1 MINLKK
7 ILENREL
14 VKEKSPLIHAI
25 TNPIAINM
33 VANAILF
40 QGAKAI
46 CAEHPDEMEDI
57 VKKSDSLSVNLGNIT
72 DSRIKSIEKAV
83 KFANE
88 KNIPVIID
96 LVGIGVSKLRFDFA
110 KKLLENYKFSLIK
123 GNGSEIMAL
132 SGNQSGAKGVDVGD
146 KDKLEG
152 ENIKKFIK
160 ISKVLSQK
168 YQTRVLVTGKTDIL
182 VGENKYFLIENG
194 CENLSKITATGCMLT
209 SLISTFLSVCDPIEA
224 SILGLLIL
232 EISGEISDTNKPY
245 SFFVNLMDNIS
256 EIKNDEIIKRAK
268 IREGKFWKNYIWL
281 QIQIN
286 ILKKNF

>member
-7 ILENREL
+7 ILKNRDL

-72 DSRIKSIEKAV
+72 DSRIKSIEIAV
-83 KFANE
+83 KLANQ
-88 KNIPVIID
+88 KNIPVVID
-96 LVGIGVSKLRFDFA
+96 LVGVGASKLRYDFA

-123 GNGSEIMAL
+123 GNGSEILAL
-132 SGNQSGAKGVDVGD
+132 SGNESYAKGIDVGD

-160 ISKVLSQK
+160 ISKDLSKK
-168 YQTRVLVTGKTDIL
+168 YQTTILITGKTDIL
-182 VGENKYFLIENG
+182 VGEKEYFLIENG

-209 SLISTFLSVCDPIEA
+209 SLISTFLAVCDPIEA

-268 IREGKFWKNYIWL
+268 IREGKFWKNYIW
-281 QIQIN
+281 
-286 ILKKNF
+286 

>member
-1 MINLKK
+1 MYMINLRK
-7 ILENREL
+7 ILSNRDL
-14 VKEKSPLIHAI
+14 VREKSPLIHAI

-57 VKKSDSLSVNLGNIT
+57 VKISDSLSVNLGNIT
-72 DSRIKSIEKAV
+72 DSRIKSIELAV
-83 KFANE
+83 KFANK

-96 LVGIGVSKLRFDFA
+96 LVGVGASKLRYDFA

-123 GNGSEIMAL
+123 GNGSEILAI
-132 SGNQSGAKGVDVGD
+132 SGNDSNAKGIDVGE
-146 KDKLEG
+146 KDKTNG
-152 ENIKKFIK
+152 ENIEKFIE
-160 ISKVLSQK
+160 ISKDLCQK
-168 YQTRVLVTGKTDIL
+168 YQTSVLITGKTDIL
-182 VGENKYFLIENG
+182 VGEKEYFLIENG

-209 SLISTFLSVCDPIEA
+209 SLISTFLSVTNPIEA

-232 EISGEISDTNKPY
+232 EISGEISDRKELY

-256 EIKNDEIIKRAK
+256 IISDDEICKRAK
-268 IREGKFWKNYIWL
+268 IREGKF
-281 QIQIN
+281 
-286 ILKKNF
+286 

>member
-1 MINLKK
+1 MINLRK
-7 ILENREL
+7 ILLNRDL
-14 VKEKSPLIHAI
+14 VREKSPLIHAI

-57 VKKSDSLSVNLGNIT
+57 VKISDSLSVNLGNIT
-72 DSRIKSIEKAV
+72 DSRIKSIELAV
-83 KFANE
+83 KFANK

-96 LVGIGVSKLRFDFA
+96 LVGVGASKLRYDFA

-123 GNGSEIMAL
+123 GNGSEILAI
-132 SGNQSGAKGVDVGD
+132 SGEASNAKGIDVGE
-146 KDKLEG
+146 KDKLWG
-152 ENIKKFIK
+152 ENIEKFIK
-160 ISKVLSQK
+160 ISKKLFQK
-168 YQTRVLVTGKTDIL
+168 YQTSVLITGKTDIL
-182 VGENKYFLIENG
+182 LDEDKYFLIENG

-232 EISGEISDTNKPY
+232 EISGEISENDRLY

-256 EIKNDEIIKRAK
+256 IISDDEIFKRAK
-268 IREGKFWKNYIWL
+268 IREGKFWKNYIW
-281 QIQIN
+281 
-286 ILKKNF
+286 

>member
-1 MINLKK
+1 MKNLRK
-7 ILENREL
+7 ILRKRDL
-14 VKEKSPLIHAI
+14 VREKSPLIHAI

-57 VKKSDSLSVNLGNIT
+57 VKISDSLSVNLGNIT
-72 DSRIKSIEKAV
+72 DSRIKSIELAV

-96 LVGIGVSKLRFDFA
+96 LVGVGASKLRYEFS

-123 GNGSEIMAL
+123 GNGSEILAL
-132 SGNQSGAKGVDVGD
+132 SGNDSDAKGIDVGD
-146 KDKLEG
+146 KDRIEG

-160 ISKVLSQK
+160 ISQKLCQK
-168 YQTRVLVTGKTDIL
+168 YQTMVLVTGKTDIL

-232 EISGEISDTNKPY
+232 EISGEISDRDKLY

-256 EIKNDEIIKRAK
+256 SISDDEILKRAK
-268 IREGKFWKNYIWL
+268 IREVKF
-281 QIQIN
+281 
-286 ILKKNF
+286 

>member
-7 ILENREL
+7 ILENRNL
-14 VKEKSPLIHAI
+14 VKEKTPLIHAI

-46 CAEHPDEMEDI
+46 CAEHPKEMEDI
-57 VKKSDSLSVNLGNIT
+57 VKNSASISLNLGNIT
-72 DSRIKSIEKAV
+72 DSRIESIELAV

-96 LVGIGVSKLRFDFA
+96 LVGIGVSKLRFNFA
-110 KKLLENYKFSLIK
+110 KKLLENYKFSIIK
-123 GNGSEIMAL
+123 GNGSEILAL
-132 SGNQSGAKGVDVGD
+132 SGNKSNAKGVDVGD
-146 KDKLEG
+146 KDELEG
-152 ENIKKFIK
+152 ENIKKFIE
-160 ISKVLSQK
+160 ISKDLSKK
-168 YQTRVLVTGKTDIL
+168 YQTTVLITGKTDIL
-182 VGENKYFLIENG
+182 VGEKEYFLIENG

-209 SLISTFLSVCDPIEA
+209 SLISTFLSVTNPIEA

-232 EISGEISDTNKPY
+232 EISGEISDTNRPY

-268 IREGKFWKNYIWL
+268 IREGKFWKNYIW
-281 QIQIN
+281 
-286 ILKKNF
+286 

>member
-1 MINLKK
+1 MINLRK
-7 ILENREL
+7 ILRKRDL
-14 VKEKSPLIHAI
+14 VREKSPLIHAI

-33 VANAILF
+33 VANSILF

-46 CAEHPDEMEDI
+46 CAEHPDEMGDI
-57 VKKSDSLSVNLGNIT
+57 VKISDSLSVNLGNIT
-72 DSRIKSIEKAV
+72 DSRIKSIEKAL

-96 LVGIGVSKLRFDFA
+96 LVGVGASKLRYDFA

-123 GNGSEIMAL
+123 GNGSEILAI
-132 SGNQSGAKGVDVGD
+132 SGYESNAKGIDVGE
-146 KDKLEG
+146 KDKTNG
-152 ENIKKFIK
+152 ENIEKFIE
-160 ISKVLSQK
+160 ISKDLCQK
-168 YQTRVLVTGKTDIL
+168 YQTSVLITGKTDIL

-209 SLISTFLSVCDPIEA
+209 SLISTFLSVTNPVEA

-232 EISGEISDTNKPY
+232 EISGEISENDRLY

-256 EIKNDEIIKRAK
+256 IISDDEIFKRAK
-268 IREGKFWKNYIWL
+268 IREGKFWKNYIW
-281 QIQIN
+281 
-286 ILKKNF
+286 

>member
-7 ILENREL
+7 ILENRNL
-14 VKEKSPLIHAI
+14 VKEKTPLIHAI

-46 CAEHPDEMEDI
+46 CAEHPKEMEDI
-57 VKKSDSLSVNLGNIT
+57 VKISDSLSVNLGNIT
-72 DSRIKSIEKAV
+72 DSRIKSIELVV
-83 KFANE
+83 KLANQ
-88 KNIPVIID
+88 KNIPVVID
-96 LVGIGVSKLRFDFA
+96 LVGVGASKLRYDFA

-123 GNGSEIMAL
+123 GNGSEILAL
-132 SGNQSGAKGVDVGD
+132 SGNKSNAKGVDVGD

-152 ENIKKFIK
+152 ENIKKFIE
-160 ISKVLSQK
+160 ISKDLSKK
-168 YQTRVLVTGKTDIL
+168 YQTTVLITGKTDIL
-182 VGENKYFLIENG
+182 VGEKEYFLIENG

-209 SLISTFLSVCDPIEA
+209 SLISTFLSVTNPIEA

-232 EISGEISDTNKPY
+232 EISGEISDTNRAY

-268 IREGKFWKNYIWL
+268 IREGKFWKNYIW
-281 QIQIN
+281 
-286 ILKKNF
+286 

>member
-1 MINLKK
+1 MKNLRK
-7 ILENREL
+7 ILRKRDL

-33 VANAILF
+33 VAHSILF

-57 VKKSDSLSVNLGNIT
+57 VKISESLSVNLGNIT
-72 DSRIKSIEKAV
+72 DSRIKSIELAV

-96 LVGIGVSKLRFDFA
+96 LVGVGASKLRYEFS

-123 GNGSEIMAL
+123 GNGSEILAI
-132 SGNQSGAKGVDVGD
+132 SGYESNAKGIDVGE
-146 KDKLEG
+146 KDRLNG
-152 ENIKKFIK
+152 ENIEKFIK
-160 ISKVLSQK
+160 ISKKLCQK
-168 YQTRVLVTGKTDIL
+168 YQTSFLITGKTDIL
-182 VGENKYFLIENG
+182 LDENRYFLIENG

-209 SLISTFLSVCDPIEA
+209 SLISTFLSVCSPIEA

-232 EISGEISDTNKPY
+232 EISGEISEKDRLY

-256 EIKNDEIIKRAK
+256 SISDDEILKRAK
-268 IREGKFWKNYIWL
+268 IREVKFWKNYIW
-281 QIQIN
+281 
-286 ILKKNF
+286 

>member
-1 MINLKK
+1 MISLKK
-7 ILENREL
+7 ILKNRDL

-57 VKKSDSLSVNLGNIT
+57 VKISDSLSVNLGNIT
-72 DSRIKSIEKAV
+72 DSRIESIEKAV

-96 LVGIGVSKLRFDFA
+96 LVGIGASKLRFDFS

-123 GNGSEIMAL
+123 GNGSEILAL
-132 SGNQSGAKGVDVGD
+132 SGNESDAKGIDVGE

-160 ISKVLSQK
+160 ISQKLCQK
-168 YQTRVLVTGKTDIL
+168 YQTMVLVTGKTDIL

-268 IREGKFWKNYIWL
+268 IREGKFWKNYIW
-281 QIQIN
+281 
-286 ILKKNF
+286 

>member
-1 MINLKK
+1 MINLRK
-7 ILENREL
+7 ILRKRDL
-14 VKEKSPLIHAI
+14 VREKSPLIHAI

-33 VANAILF
+33 VANSILF

-46 CAEHPDEMEDI
+46 CAEHPDEMGDI
-57 VKKSDSLSVNLGNIT
+57 VKISDSLSVNLGNIT
-72 DSRIKSIEKAV
+72 DSRIEAIEKAL

-96 LVGIGVSKLRFDFA
+96 LVGVGASKLRYDFA

-123 GNGSEIMAL
+123 GNGSEILAI
-132 SGNQSGAKGVDVGD
+132 SGYESNAKGIDVGE
-146 KDKLEG
+146 KDKTNG
-152 ENIKKFIK
+152 ENIEKFIE
-160 ISKVLSQK
+160 ISKDLCQK
-168 YQTRVLVTGKTDIL
+168 YQTSVLITGKTDIL

-209 SLISTFLSVCDPIEA
+209 SLISTFLSVTNPVEA

-232 EISGEISDTNKPY
+232 EISGEISENDRLY

-256 EIKNDEIIKRAK
+256 TISDDEILKRAK
-268 IREGKFWKNYIWL
+268 IREGKFWKNYIW
-281 QIQIN
+281 
-286 ILKKNF
+286 

>member
-7 ILENREL
+7 ILKNRDL

-46 CAEHPDEMEDI
+46 CAEHPEEMEDI
-57 VKKSDSLSVNLGNIT
+57 VKISDSLSVNLGNIT
-72 DSRIKSIEKAV
+72 DSRIKSIELAV
-83 KFANE
+83 KLANQ
-88 KNIPVIID
+88 KNIPVVID
-96 LVGIGVSKLRFDFA
+96 LVGVGASKLRYDFA

-123 GNGSEIMAL
+123 GNGSEILAL
-132 SGNQSGAKGVDVGD
+132 SGNESNAKGIDVGD

-152 ENIKKFIK
+152 ENIKNFIK
-160 ISKVLSQK
+160 ISKDLSKK
-168 YQTRVLVTGKTDIL
+168 YQTTVLITGKTDIL

-256 EIKNDEIIKRAK
+256 ELKNDEIIKRAK
-268 IREGKFWKNYIWL
+268 IREGKFWKNYIW
-281 QIQIN
+281 
-286 ILKKNF
+286 

>member
-1 MINLKK
+1 MKNLRK
-7 ILENREL
+7 ILSNRDL
-14 VKEKSPLIHAI
+14 VREKSPLIHAI

-57 VKKSDSLSVNLGNIT
+57 VKISDSISVNLGNIT
-72 DSRIKSIEKAV
+72 DSRIKSIELAI
-83 KFANE
+83 KFANG
-88 KNIPVIID
+88 KNIPVVID
-96 LVGIGVSKLRFDFA
+96 LVGVGASKLRYDFA

-123 GNGSEIMAL
+123 GNGSEILAI
-132 SGNQSGAKGVDVGD
+132 SGNDSNAKGIDVGE
-146 KDKLEG
+146 KDKLSG
-152 ENIKKFIK
+152 ENIEKFIK
-160 ISKVLSQK
+160 ISKNLCKK
-168 YQTRVLVTGKTDIL
+168 YQTSVLITGKTDIL
-182 VGENKYFLIENG
+182 VGEKEYFLIENG

-232 EISGEISDTNKPY
+232 EISGEISDRKELY

-256 EIKNDEIIKRAK
+256 IISDDEICKRAK
-268 IREGKFWKNYIWL
+268 IREGKFWKNYIW
-281 QIQIN
+281 
-286 ILKKNF
+286 

>member
-1 MINLKK
+1 MKNLRK
-7 ILENREL
+7 ILRKRDL

-57 VKKSDSLSVNLGNIT
+57 VKISDSLSVNLGNIT
-72 DSRIKSIEKAV
+72 DSRIKSIELAI
-83 KFANE
+83 KFANQ
-88 KNIPVIID
+88 KNIPVVID
-96 LVGIGVSKLRFDFA
+96 LVGVGASKLRYEFS

-123 GNGSEIMAL
+123 GNGSEILAI
-132 SGNQSGAKGVDVGD
+132 SGNESNAKGIDVGE
-146 KDKLEG
+146 KDKLNR
-152 ENIKKFIK
+152 ENIEKFIK
-160 ISKVLSQK
+160 ISKNLCKK
-168 YQTRVLVTGKTDIL
+168 YQTSVLITGKTDIL
-182 VGENKYFLIENG
+182 LDENRYFLIENG

-209 SLISTFLSVCDPIEA
+209 SLISTFLSVTNPIEA

-232 EISGEISDTNKPY
+232 EISGEISEKDRLY

-256 EIKNDEIIKRAK
+256 SISDDEILKRAK
-268 IREGKFWKNYIWL
+268 IREVKFWKNYIW
-281 QIQIN
+281 
-286 ILKKNF
+286 

>member
-1 MINLKK
+1 MINLRK
-7 ILENREL
+7 ILSNRDL
-14 VKEKSPLIHAI
+14 VREKSPLIHAI

-57 VKKSDSLSVNLGNIT
+57 VKISDSLSVNLGNIT
-72 DSRIKSIEKAV
+72 DSRIKSIELAV
-83 KFANE
+83 KFANK

-96 LVGIGVSKLRFDFA
+96 LVGVGASKLRYDFA

-123 GNGSEIMAL
+123 GNGSEILAI
-132 SGNQSGAKGVDVGD
+132 SGNDSNAKGIDVGE
-146 KDKLEG
+146 KDKTNG
-152 ENIKKFIK
+152 ENIEKFIE
-160 ISKVLSQK
+160 ISKDLCQK
-168 YQTRVLVTGKTDIL
+168 YQTSVLVTGKTDIL

-232 EISGEISDTNKPY
+232 EISGEISDRKELY

-256 EIKNDEIIKRAK
+256 IISDDEICKRAK
-268 IREGKFWKNYIWL
+268 IREGKFWKNYIW
-281 QIQIN
+281 
-286 ILKKNF
+286 

>member
-7 ILENREL
+7 ILENRNL
-14 VKEKSPLIHAI
+14 VKEKTPLIHAI

-57 VKKSDSLSVNLGNIT
+57 VKISDSLSVNLGNIT
-72 DSRIKSIEKAV
+72 DSRIKSIELAV
-83 KFANE
+83 KLANQ
-88 KNIPVIID
+88 KNIPVVID
-96 LVGIGVSKLRFDFA
+96 LVGVGASKLRYDFA

-123 GNGSEIMAL
+123 GNGSEILAL
-132 SGNQSGAKGVDVGD
+132 SGNESDAKGIDVGD

-160 ISKVLSQK
+160 ISKDLSKK
-168 YQTRVLVTGKTDIL
+168 YQTTVLITGKTDIL
-182 VGENKYFLIENG
+182 VGEKEYFLIENG

-209 SLISTFLSVCDPIEA
+209 SLISTFLSVTNPIEA

-232 EISGEISDTNKPY
+232 EISGEISDTNRPY

-268 IREGKFWKNYIWL
+268 IREGKFWKNYIW
-281 QIQIN
+281 
-286 ILKKNF
+286 

>member
-46 CAEHPDEMEDI
+46 CAEHPREIEDI
-57 VKKSDSLSVNLGNIT
+57 VKNSDSLSVNLGNIT

-132 SGNQSGAKGVDVGD
+132 SGNQSDAKGIDVGD

-152 ENIKKFIK
+152 KNIKKFIE

-209 SLISTFLSVCDPIEA
+209 SLISTFLSVCNPIEA
-224 SILGLLIL
+224 SILGLLIV

-268 IREGKFWKNYIWL
+268 IREGKFWKNYIW
-281 QIQIN
+281 
-286 ILKKNF
+286 

>member
-7 ILENREL
+7 ILKNRDL

-57 VKKSDSLSVNLGNIT
+57 VKISDSLSVNLGNIT
-72 DSRIKSIEKAV
+72 DSRIESIEKAV

-96 LVGIGVSKLRFDFA
+96 LVGIGASKLRFDFS
-110 KKLLENYKFSLIK
+110 KKRLENYKFSIIK
-123 GNGSEIMAL
+123 GNGSEILA
-132 SGNQSGAKGVDVGD
+132 
-146 KDKLEG
+146 
-152 ENIKKFIK
+152 
-160 ISKVLSQK
+160 
-168 YQTRVLVTGKTDIL
+168 GKTDIL

-194 CENLSKITATGCMLT
+194 CANLSKITATGCMLT

-232 EISGEISDTNKPY
+232 EISGEISNTNKPY

-268 IREGKFWKNYIWL
+268 IREGKFWKNYIW
-281 QIQIN
+281 
-286 ILKKNF
+286 

>member
-1 MINLKK
+1 MKNLRK
-7 ILENREL
+7 ILSNRDL
-14 VKEKSPLIHAI
+14 VREKSPLIHAI

-57 VKKSDSLSVNLGNIT
+57 VKISDSLSVNLGNIT
-72 DSRIKSIEKAV
+72 DSRIKSIELAV
-83 KFANE
+83 KFANK

-96 LVGIGVSKLRFDFA
+96 LVGVGASKLRYDFA

-123 GNGSEIMAL
+123 GNGSEILAI
-132 SGNQSGAKGVDVGD
+132 SGNDSNSKGIDVGE
-146 KDKLEG
+146 KDKISV
-152 ENIKKFIK
+152 ENVEKFIK
-160 ISKVLSQK
+160 LSKKLCKK
-168 YQTRVLVTGKTDIL
+168 YQTSVLITGKTDIL
-182 VGENKYFLIENG
+182 LDEDRYFLIENG

-232 EISGEISDTNKPY
+232 EISGEISDMDKLY

-256 EIKNDEIIKRAK
+256 SISDDEILKRAK
-268 IREGKFWKNYIWL
+268 IREEKFWKNYIW
-281 QIQIN
+281 
-286 ILKKNF
+286 

>member
-1 MINLKK
+1 MINLRK
-7 ILENREL
+7 ILRKRDL
-14 VKEKSPLIHAI
+14 VREKSPLIHAI

-33 VANAILF
+33 VANSILF

-46 CAEHPDEMEDI
+46 CAEHPDEMGDI
-57 VKKSDSLSVNLGNIT
+57 VKISDSLSVNLGNIT
-72 DSRIKSIEKAV
+72 DSRIKSIEKAL

-96 LVGIGVSKLRFDFA
+96 LVGVGASKLRYDFA

-123 GNGSEIMAL
+123 GNGSEILAI
-132 SGNQSGAKGVDVGD
+132 SGYESNAKGIDVGE
-146 KDKLEG
+146 KDKTNG
-152 ENIKKFIK
+152 ENIEKFIE
-160 ISKVLSQK
+160 ISKDLCQK
-168 YQTRVLVTGKTDIL
+168 YQTSVLITGKTDIL

-209 SLISTFLSVCDPIEA
+209 SLISTFLSVTNPIEA

-232 EISGEISDTNKPY
+232 EISGEISDRDKLY

-256 EIKNDEIIKRAK
+256 SISDDEILKRAK
-268 IREGKFWKNYIWL
+268 IREVKFWKNYIW
-281 QIQIN
+281 
-286 ILKKNF
+286 

>member
-7 ILENREL
+7 ILENRNL
-14 VKEKSPLIHAI
+14 VKEKTPLIHAI

-46 CAEHPDEMEDI
+46 CAEHPKEIKDI
-57 VKKSDSLSVNLGNIT
+57 VKNSDSLSLNLGNIT
-72 DSRIKSIEKAV
+72 DSRIESIELAV

-96 LVGIGVSKLRFDFA
+96 LVGIGVSRLRFDFA
-110 KKLLENYKFSLIK
+110 KKLLEKYKFSIIK
-123 GNGSEIMAL
+123 GNGSEILAL
-132 SGNQSGAKGVDVGD
+132 SGKKSNAKGVDVGD
-146 KDKLEG
+146 KDELEG
-152 ENIKKFIK
+152 ENIKKFIE
-160 ISKVLSQK
+160 ISKDLSKK
-168 YQTRVLVTGKTDIL
+168 YQTTVLITGKTDIL
-182 VGENKYFLIENG
+182 VGEKEYFLIENG

-209 SLISTFLSVCDPIEA
+209 SLISTFLSVTNPIEA

-232 EISGEISDTNKPY
+232 EISGEISDTNRPY

-268 IREGKFWKNYIWL
+268 IREGKF
-281 QIQIN
+281 
-286 ILKKNF
+286 

>member
-1 MINLKK
+1 MKNLRK
-7 ILENREL
+7 ILRKRDL
-14 VKEKSPLIHAI
+14 VREKSPLIHAI

-33 VANAILF
+33 VANSILF

-57 VKKSDSLSVNLGNIT
+57 VKISDSLSVNLGNIT
-72 DSRIKSIEKAV
+72 DSRIEAIEKAL

-96 LVGIGVSKLRFDFA
+96 LVGVGASKLRYDFA

-123 GNGSEIMAL
+123 GNGSEILAI
-132 SGNQSGAKGVDVGD
+132 SGYESNAKGIDVGE
-146 KDKLEG
+146 KDKTNG
-152 ENIKKFIK
+152 ENIEKFIE
-160 ISKVLSQK
+160 ISKDLCQK
-168 YQTRVLVTGKTDIL
+168 YQTSVLVTGKTDIL

-209 SLISTFLSVCDPIEA
+209 SLISTFLSVTNPIEA

-232 EISGEISDTNKPY
+232 EISGEISENDRLY

-256 EIKNDEIIKRAK
+256 TISDDEILKRAK
-268 IREGKFWKNYIWL
+268 IREVKF
-281 QIQIN
+281 
-286 ILKKNF
+286 

>member
-7 ILENREL
+7 ILENRNL
-14 VKEKSPLIHAI
+14 VKEKTPLIHAI

-46 CAEHPDEMEDI
+46 CAEHPKEMEDI
-57 VKKSDSLSVNLGNIT
+57 VKNSASISLNLGNIT
-72 DSRIKSIEKAV
+72 DSRIESIELAV

-96 LVGIGVSKLRFDFA
+96 LVGIGVSKLRFNFA
-110 KKLLENYKFSLIK
+110 KKLLENYKFSIIK
-123 GNGSEIMAL
+123 GNGSEILAL
-132 SGNQSGAKGVDVGD
+132 SGNKSNAKGVDVGD
-146 KDKLEG
+146 KDELEG
-152 ENIKKFIK
+152 ENIKKFIE
-160 ISKVLSQK
+160 ISKDLSKK
-168 YQTRVLVTGKTDIL
+168 YQTTVLITGNTDIL
-182 VGENKYFLIENG
+182 VGEKEYFLIENG

-209 SLISTFLSVCDPIEA
+209 SLISTFLSVTNPIEA

-232 EISGEISDTNKPY
+232 EISGEISDTNRPY

-268 IREGKFWKNYIWL
+268 IREGKFWKNYIW
-281 QIQIN
+281 
-286 ILKKNF
+286 

>member
-1 MINLKK
+1 MKNLRK
-7 ILENREL
+7 ILSNRDL
-14 VKEKSPLIHAI
+14 VREKSPLIHAI

-57 VKKSDSLSVNLGNIT
+57 VKISDSLSVNLGNIT
-72 DSRIKSIEKAV
+72 DSRIKSIELAV
-83 KFANE
+83 KFANK

-96 LVGIGVSKLRFDFA
+96 LVGVGASKLRYDFA

-123 GNGSEIMAL
+123 GNGSEILAI
-132 SGNQSGAKGVDVGD
+132 SGEASNAKGIDVGE
-146 KDKLEG
+146 KDKLWG
-152 ENIKKFIK
+152 ENIEKFIK
-160 ISKVLSQK
+160 ISKKLFQK
-168 YQTRVLVTGKTDIL
+168 YQTSVLITGKTDIL
-182 VGENKYFLIENG
+182 LDEDKYFLIENG

-232 EISGEISDTNKPY
+232 EISGEISENDRLY

-256 EIKNDEIIKRAK
+256 IISDDEIFKRAK
-268 IREGKFWKNYIWL
+268 IREGKFWKNYIW
-281 QIQIN
+281 
-286 ILKKNF
+286 

>member
-1 MINLKK
+1 MINLRK
-7 ILENREL
+7 ILENRDL
-14 VKEKSPLIHAI
+14 VREKSPLIHAI

-33 VANAILF
+33 VANSILF

-57 VKKSDSLSVNLGNIT
+57 VKISDSLSVNLGNIT
-72 DSRIKSIEKAV
+72 DSRIKSIELAV

-96 LVGIGVSKLRFDFA
+96 LVGIGASKLRYDFA

-123 GNGSEIMAL
+123 GNGSEILAL
-132 SGNQSGAKGVDVGD
+132 SGNESDAKGIDVGD

-160 ISKVLSQK
+160 ISKDLSKK
-168 YQTRVLVTGKTDIL
+168 YQTSVLITGKTDIL
-182 VGENKYFLIENG
+182 LDEDRYFLIENG

-209 SLISTFLSVCDPIEA
+209 SLISTFLSVCNPIEA

-232 EISGEISDTNKPY
+232 EISGEISDRDKLY

-256 EIKNDEIIKRAK
+256 SISDDEILKRAK
-268 IREGKFWKNYIWL
+268 IREGKFWKNYIW
-281 QIQIN
+281 
-286 ILKKNF
+286 

>member
-1 MINLKK
+1 MINLRK
-7 ILENREL
+7 ILSNRDL
-14 VKEKSPLIHAI
+14 VREKSPLIHAI

-57 VKKSDSLSVNLGNIT
+57 VKISDSLSVNLGNIT
-72 DSRIKSIEKAV
+72 DSRIKSIELAV
-83 KFANE
+83 KFANK

-96 LVGIGVSKLRFDFA
+96 LVGVGASKLRYDFA

-123 GNGSEIMAL
+123 GNGSEILAI
-132 SGNQSGAKGVDVGD
+132 SGNDSNAKGIDVGE
-146 KDKLEG
+146 KDKTNG
-152 ENIKKFIK
+152 ENIEKFIE
-160 ISKVLSQK
+160 ISKDLCQK
-168 YQTRVLVTGKTDIL
+168 YQTSVLITGKTDIL
-182 VGENKYFLIENG
+182 VGEKEYFLIENG

-209 SLISTFLSVCDPIEA
+209 SLISTFLSVTNPIEA

-232 EISGEISDTNKPY
+232 EISGEISDRKELY

-256 EIKNDEIIKRAK
+256 IISDDEICKRAK
-268 IREGKFWKNYIWL
+268 IREGKFWKNYIW
-281 QIQIN
+281 
-286 ILKKNF
+286 

>member
-7 ILENREL
+7 ILENRNL
-14 VKEKSPLIHAI
+14 VKEKTPLIHAI

-46 CAEHPDEMEDI
+46 CAEHPKEMEDI
-57 VKKSDSLSVNLGNIT
+57 VKKSDSLSLNLGNIT
-72 DSRIKSIEKAV
+72 NSRLESIELAL

-96 LVGIGVSKLRFDFA
+96 LVGIGVSRLRFDFA
-110 KKLLENYKFSLIK
+110 KKLLENYKFSIIK
-123 GNGSEIMAL
+123 GNGSEILAL
-132 SGNQSGAKGVDVGD
+132 SGNKSNAKGVDVGD
-146 KDKLEG
+146 KDELEG
-152 ENIKKFIK
+152 ENIKKFIE
-160 ISKVLSQK
+160 ISKDLSKK
-168 YQTRVLVTGKTDIL
+168 YQTTVLITGKTDIL
-182 VGENKYFLIENG
+182 VGEKEYFLIENG

-209 SLISTFLSVCDPIEA
+209 SLISTFLSVTNPIEA

-232 EISGEISDTNKPY
+232 EISGEISDTNRPY

-268 IREGKFWKNYIWL
+268 IREGKFWKNYIW
-281 QIQIN
+281 
-286 ILKKNF
+286 

>member
-7 ILENREL
+7 ILENRNS
-14 VKEKSPLIHAI
+14 VKEKTPLIHAI

-46 CAEHPDEMEDI
+46 CAEHPKEMEDI
-57 VKKSDSLSVNLGNIT
+57 VKNSASLSLNLGNIT
-72 DSRIKSIEKAV
+72 DSRIESIELAI

-96 LVGIGVSKLRFDFA
+96 LVGIGVSRLRFDFA
-110 KKLLENYKFSLIK
+110 KKLLENYKFSIIK
-123 GNGSEIMAL
+123 GNGSEILAL
-132 SGNQSGAKGVDVGD
+132 SGNKSNAKGVDVGD
-146 KDKLEG
+146 KDELEG
-152 ENIKKFIK
+152 ENIKKFIE
-160 ISKVLSQK
+160 ISKDLSKK
-168 YQTRVLVTGKTDIL
+168 YQTTVLITGKTDIL
-182 VGENKYFLIENG
+182 VGEKEYFLIENG

-209 SLISTFLSVCDPIEA
+209 SLISTFLSVTNPIEA

-232 EISGEISDTNKPY
+232 EISGEISDTNRPY

-268 IREGKFWKNYIWL
+268 IREGKFWKNYIW
-281 QIQIN
+281 
-286 ILKKNF
+286 

>member
-7 ILENREL
+7 ILKNRDL

-25 TNPIAINM
+25 TNPIAINI

-72 DSRIKSIEKAV
+72 DSRIESIEKAV

-96 LVGIGVSKLRFDFA
+96 LVGIGVSKLRFEFS
-110 KKLLENYKFSLIK
+110 KNLLENYKFSLIK
-123 GNGSEIMAL
+123 GNGSEILAL
-132 SGNQSGAKGVDVGD
+132 SGNESDAKGIDVGE

-160 ISKVLSQK
+160 ISKDLSKK
-168 YQTRVLVTGKTDIL
+168 YQTTVLITGKTDIL

-194 CENLSKITATGCMLT
+194 CANLSKITATGCMLT

-232 EISGEISDTNKPY
+232 EISGEISDINKPY

-268 IREGKFWKNYIWL
+268 IREGKFWKNYIW
-281 QIQIN
+281 
-286 ILKKNF
+286 

>member
-1 MINLKK
+1 MKNLRK
-7 ILENREL
+7 ILSNRDL
-14 VKEKSPLIHAI
+14 VREKSPLIHAI

-57 VKKSDSLSVNLGNIT
+57 VKISDSLSVNLGNIT
-72 DSRIKSIEKAV
+72 DSRIKSIELAV
-83 KFANE
+83 KFANK

-96 LVGIGVSKLRFDFA
+96 LVGVGASKLRYDFA

-123 GNGSEIMAL
+123 GNGSEILAI
-132 SGNQSGAKGVDVGD
+132 SGNDSNAKGIDVGE
-146 KDKLEG
+146 KDKTNG
-152 ENIKKFIK
+152 ENIEKFIE
-160 ISKVLSQK
+160 ISKDLCQK
-168 YQTRVLVTGKTDIL
+168 YQTSVLITGKTDIL
-182 VGENKYFLIENG
+182 LDEDKYFLIENG

-232 EISGEISDTNKPY
+232 EISGEISDRKELY

-256 EIKNDEIIKRAK
+256 IISDDEICKRAK
-268 IREGKFWKNYIWL
+268 IREGKFWKNYIW
-281 QIQIN
+281 
-286 ILKKNF
+286 

>member
-1 MINLKK
+1 MINLRK
-7 ILENREL
+7 ILENRNL
-14 VKEKSPLIHAI
+14 VREKSPLIHAI

-33 VANAILF
+33 VANSILF

-57 VKKSDSLSVNLGNIT
+57 VKISDSLSVNLGNIT
-72 DSRIKSIEKAV
+72 DSRIKSIELAV
-83 KFANE
+83 KFANK

-96 LVGIGVSKLRFDFA
+96 LVGVGASKLRYDFA

-123 GNGSEIMAL
+123 GNGSEILAI
-132 SGNQSGAKGVDVGD
+132 SGNDSNAKGIDVGE
-146 KDKLEG
+146 KDKISV
-152 ENIKKFIK
+152 ENIEKFIK
-160 ISKVLSQK
+160 LSKKLCKK
-168 YQTRVLVTGKTDIL
+168 YQTSVLITGKTDIL
-182 VGENKYFLIENG
+182 LDEDRYFLIENG

-209 SLISTFLSVCDPIEA
+209 SLISTFLSVCNPIEA

-268 IREGKFWKNYIWL
+268 IREGKFWKNYIW
-281 QIQIN
+281 
-286 ILKKNF
+286 

>member
-1 MINLKK
+1 MINLRK
-7 ILENREL
+7 ILRKRDL
-14 VKEKSPLIHAI
+14 VREKSPLIHAI

-33 VANAILF
+33 VANSILF

-57 VKKSDSLSVNLGNIT
+57 VKISDSLSVNLGNIT
-72 DSRIKSIEKAV
+72 DSRIKSIELAV

-96 LVGIGVSKLRFDFA
+96 LVGVGASKLRYDFA
-110 KKLLENYKFSLIK
+110 KKLLENYKFSIIK
-123 GNGSEIMAL
+123 GNGSEILAL
-132 SGNQSGAKGVDVGD
+132 SGNDSDAKGIDVGD
-146 KDKLEG
+146 KDRIEG

-160 ISKVLSQK
+160 ISQKLCQK
-168 YQTRVLVTGKTDIL
+168 YQTMVLVTGKTDIL

-232 EISGEISDTNKPY
+232 EISGEISDRDKLY

-256 EIKNDEIIKRAK
+256 SISDDEILKRAK
-268 IREGKFWKNYIWL
+268 IREVKFWKNYIW
-281 QIQIN
+281 
-286 ILKKNF
+286 

>member
-1 MINLKK
+1 MKNLRK
-7 ILENREL
+7 ILSNRDL
-14 VKEKSPLIHAI
+14 VREKSPLIHAI

-57 VKKSDSLSVNLGNIT
+57 VKISDSLSVNLGNIT
-72 DSRIKSIEKAV
+72 DSRIKSIELAV
-83 KFANE
+83 KFANK

-96 LVGIGVSKLRFDFA
+96 LVGVGASKLRYDFA

-123 GNGSEIMAL
+123 GNGSEILAI
-132 SGNQSGAKGVDVGD
+132 SGEASNAKGIDVGE
-146 KDKLEG
+146 KDKLWG
-152 ENIKKFIK
+152 ENIEKFIK
-160 ISKVLSQK
+160 ISKKLFQK
-168 YQTRVLVTGKTDIL
+168 YQTSVLITGKTDIL
-182 VGENKYFLIENG
+182 LDEDKYFLIENG
-194 CENLSKITATGCMLT
+194 CENLSKITATGCMIT

-232 EISGEISDTNKPY
+232 EISGEISENDRLY

-256 EIKNDEIIKRAK
+256 IISDDEIFKRAK
-268 IREGKFWKNYIWL
+268 IREGKFWKNYIW
-281 QIQIN
+281 
-286 ILKKNF
+286 

>member
-7 ILENREL
+7 ILKNRDL

-72 DSRIKSIEKAV
+72 DSRIKSIEIAV
-83 KFANE
+83 KLANQ
-88 KNIPVIID
+88 KNIPVVID
-96 LVGIGVSKLRFDFA
+96 LVGVGASKLRYDFA

-123 GNGSEIMAL
+123 GNGSEILAL
-132 SGNQSGAKGVDVGD
+132 SGNESDAKGIDVGD

-160 ISKVLSQK
+160 ISKDLSKK
-168 YQTRVLVTGKTDIL
+168 YQTTVLITGKTDIL
-182 VGENKYFLIENG
+182 VSENKYFLIENG
-194 CENLSKITATGCMLT
+194 CKNLSKITATGCMLT

-268 IREGKFWKNYIWL
+268 IREGKFWKNYIW
-281 QIQIN
+281 
-286 ILKKNF
+286 

>member
-7 ILENREL
+7 ILENRNL
-14 VKEKSPLIHAI
+14 VKEKTPLIHAI

-46 CAEHPDEMEDI
+46 CAEHPKEMEDI
-57 VKKSDSLSVNLGNIT
+57 VKISDSLSVNLGNIT
-72 DSRIKSIEKAV
+72 DSRIKSIELVV
-83 KFANE
+83 KLANQ
-88 KNIPVIID
+88 KNIPVVID
-96 LVGIGVSKLRFDFA
+96 LVGVGASKLRYDFA

-123 GNGSEIMAL
+123 GNGSEILAL
-132 SGNQSGAKGVDVGD
+132 SGNKSNAKGVDVGD

-152 ENIKKFIK
+152 ENIKKFIE
-160 ISKVLSQK
+160 ISKDLSKK
-168 YQTRVLVTGKTDIL
+168 YQTTVLITGKTDIL
-182 VGENKYFLIENG
+182 VGEKEYFLIENG

-209 SLISTFLSVCDPIEA
+209 SLISTFLSVTNPIEA

-232 EISGEISDTNKPY
+232 EISGEISDTNRPY

-268 IREGKFWKNYIWL
+268 IREGKFWKNYIW
-281 QIQIN
+281 
-286 ILKKNF
+286 